1 MYKVL
6 VADDEPIILS
16 GIKHLI
22 DWNEANAEIIG
33 TASNGME
40 AYKIIETE
48 HPDIVI
54 TDIRMPVMDGLAL
67 AGKCS
72 EEFPDVIFIVL
83 TSLAEFGLAKEA
95 IRYGIS
101 DYLLKTEL
109 DGNALLN
116 ALKKAEEERSRRR
129 GDSSEN
135 NENSINDKV
144 ISVISNLLLMRDMT
158 QGTKTLLSERG
169 YLDGFAFIAFAFS
182 FPSPSLEKQ
191 WTSTDYKRLHDWE
204 KDIIEKIL
212 PSFFSSYFPVIPVAG
227 KEGTLIYFVS
237 GLSSDTWPA
246 LSSRVESKIAAASLM
261 VTGMEPVLIKTDV
274 MNGRDSLKSARSMM
288 ERSLMAFYLGKNEPV
303 AVSSLEID
311 SVFPRLESAIKEKEI
326 VSCRTCFS
334 LIKNS
339 VESFDH
345 SLSQFEFMVAAL
357 RSALSSGLSSIG
369 LKNDTTIADIFEGVD
384 FITRRSE
391 AVSFIA
397 DVENSVILLLSSKGV
412 GPGGSVAD
420 KAREYVLQ
428 HVMDKISLSD
438 VASYAC
444 VSPSYMSKSFK
455 RVMGISLVD
464 YINTM
469 KVEKAKEMMQ
479 EGKDDRIADIAMSLG
494 FNNIYYFSKVFRK
507 IEGCPPSEYLKKLSY
522 S

>member
-1 MYKVL
+1 M
-6 VADDEPIILS
+6 
-16 GIKHLI
+16 
-22 DWNEANAEIIG
+22 
-33 TASNGME
+33 
-40 AYKIIETE
+40 
-48 HPDIVI
+48 
-54 TDIRMPVMDGLAL
+54 
-67 AGKCS
+67 
-72 EEFPDVIFIVL
+72 
-83 TSLAEFGLAKEA
+83 
-95 IRYGIS
+95 
-101 DYLLKTEL
+101 
-109 DGNALLN
+109 
-116 ALKKAEEERSRRR
+116 
-129 GDSSEN
+129 
-135 NENSINDKV
+135 
-144 ISVISNLLLMRDMT
+144 
-158 QGTKTLLSERG
+158 
-169 YLDGFAFIAFAFS
+169 
-182 FPSPSLEKQ
+182 
-191 WTSTDYKRLHDWE
+191 
-204 KDIIEKIL
+204 
-212 PSFFSSYFPVIPVAG
+212 
-227 KEGTLIYFVS
+227 
-237 GLSSDTWPA
+237 
-246 LSSRVESKIAAASLM
+246 
-261 VTGMEPVLIKTDV
+261 
-274 MNGRDSLKSARSMM
+274 
-288 ERSLMAFYLGKNEPV
+288 
-303 AVSSLEID
+303 
-311 SVFPRLESAIKEKEI
+311 
-326 VSCRTCFS
+326 
-334 LIKNS
+334 IKNS

-369 LKNDTTIADIFEGVD
+369 LKNDTTTTDILEGVD

-412 GPGGSVAD
+412 GPDGSVAD

-479 EGKDDRIADIAMSLG
+479 EGKNDRIADIAMSLG

>member
-1 MYKVL
+1 MRRLGVILVEDEVLILEELKVSIPWKEYGFEVL
-6 VADDEPIILS
+6 
-16 GIKHLI
+16 
-22 DWNEANAEIIG
+22 G
-33 TASNGME
+33 TAGNGIDGE
-40 AYKIIETE
+40 RIIEE
-48 HPDIVI
+48 LDPDIVI

-288 ERSLMAFYLGKNEPV
+288 ERSLMAFYLGRNEPV

-345 SLSQFEFMVAAL
+345 SLSQFEFMVAVL

-397 DVENSVILLLSSKGV
+397 DVATDGAAVDIALTGFKPS
-412 GPGGSVAD
+412 
-420 KAREYVLQ
+420 
-428 HVMDKISLSD
+428 
-438 VASYAC
+438 ASFTDNEAL
-444 VSPSYMSKSFK
+444 
-455 RVMGISLVD
+455 GISNSPPVD
-464 YINTM
+464 KVSRYYTM
-469 KVEKAKEMMQ
+469 AKICSFGFLGGTYQ
-479 EGKDDRIADIAMSLG
+479 SLQNYDLDDEEQKERYQAKKNQIAEEIIQLA
-494 FNNIYYFSKVFRK
+494 NYYRK
-507 IEGCPPSEYLKKLSY
+507 KFTIVKR
-522 S
+522 